1 MKYTVAALAILAS
14 ATAASAMDLPVP
26 GLALNTEVVAE
37 YKVDAETATLTATP
51 ELAYSPA
58 FVGGLTATAG
68 IELDVWNKAD
78 GLTISDEFD
87 ALPEVLFG
95 VTYVPAAL
103 DNLELEVG
111 TSYNFDVKER
121 GEITMT
127 ATFNF

>member
-1 MKYTVAALAILAS
+1 MKITVAAIALLAS
-14 ATAASAMDLPVP
+14 ASMASAMDLPVP

-68 IELDVWNKAD
+68 IELNVWNKAD

-111 TSYNFDVKER
+111 TSYNFDAKER